1 MFQTKRQRVSNQLR
15 LVHPGGAGDRM
26 VTIAERSARARSQRA
41 KPRLLSIADLP
52 SLTDEMRELI
62 IGEVDRLRALYM
74 DHTKSNHLGADYRV
88 KCGSDTGRAQ
98 GIHASEISDCLR
110 MSVYSL
116 MGIRRR
122 PNPHM
127 GDLRRRFQIGHAV
140 HAMIQN
146 DFSAIA
152 QQSRDRLRFTA
163 EVPVDQSLGGVA
175 ERWELASTSDG
186 EFTLVDA
193 RGDPYARI
201 GLEIK
206 SASHGEFER
215 LRKPKPA
222 HIEQCTV
229 YQAGRSVP
237 ITWVLYYNKSNSNV
251 SAVTPAFVR
260 EFDASLWRKLEK
272 QFQVVHQ
279 HRQKRTLPARQ
290 EGFHCR
296 MCAFAW
302 ACKPGCLPKPPLPA
316 RGAKRSNLLLLPL
329 WRQKA
334 RAPAS

>member
-1 MFQTKRQRVSNQLR
+1 MTS
-15 LVHPGGAGDRM
+15 
-26 VTIAERSARARSQRA
+26 RSS
-41 KPRLLSIADLP
+41 KPRLLTIADLA
-52 SLTDEMRELI
+52 SLTDAGREYI
-62 IGEVDRLRALYM
+62 IGEVDRLRGLYM
-74 DHTKSNHLGADYRV
+74 EHTKSNHLGVDYRV
-88 KCGSDTGRAQ
+88 QCGSDADRAQ

-116 MGIRRR
+116 TDTPRR
-122 PNPHM
+122 PNPSI
-127 GDLRRRFQIGHAV
+127 GDLRRRFQLGHAI
-140 HAMIQN
+140 HAMIQS
-146 DFSAIA
+146 DFLAIA
-152 QQSRDRLRFTA
+152 KQSRRRILFTP
-163 EVPVDQSLGGVA
+163 EVPVDRTLGGVA
-175 ERWELASTSDG
+175 EQWELASTSDG

-206 SASHGEFER
+206 SASDGEFAK

-229 YQAGRSVP
+229 YQAGRGVP

-260 EFDASLWRKLEK
+260 EFDASLWHAIEK

-279 HRQKRTLPARQ
+279 HRAQRTLPARQ

-302 ACKPGCLPKPPLPA
+302 TCKPRCLPKSQEHKRGKLIVFPNRRAKTRAATA
-316 RGAKRSNLLLLPL
+316 RR
-329 WRQKA
+329 
-334 RAPAS
+334 